1 MSLTRKYLKEIGI
14 ESEKIDLIIEAHTD
28 TVDALKDERDK
39 YKENAEKVKGLEEE
53 LELAKENAKT
63 DSEWQEKYE
72 KEHSDFEAY
81 KKEQSEQANKNAI
94 KDAYRKLLKEAGVSE
109 KRIDTVMRVTE
120 WKDISLDKEGK
131 LKDADKLTESI
142 KSDWADFITSTNTSG
157 AKTQTPPATSGGKL
171 TRADI
176 YKKDDRGHYI
186 LNASERQKAIAEN
199 AESFNQ

>member
-53 LELAKENAKT
+53 LERAKENAKT

>member
-1 MSLTRKYLKEIGI
+1 MK
-14 ESEKIDLIIEAHTD
+14 
-28 TVDALKDERDK
+28 
-39 YKENAEKVKGLEEE
+39 
-53 LELAKENAKT
+53 LAKENAKT